1 MGEGA
6 KNTGLK
12 AVEVAHHCECCGH
25 IHCLKHCECAGVAE
39 IEIPYAEQLAIARVE
54 WASLGVRV

>member
-1 MGEGA
+1 
-6 KNTGLK
+6 
-12 AVEVAHHCECCGH
+12 
-25 IHCLKHCECAGVAE
+25 VAE